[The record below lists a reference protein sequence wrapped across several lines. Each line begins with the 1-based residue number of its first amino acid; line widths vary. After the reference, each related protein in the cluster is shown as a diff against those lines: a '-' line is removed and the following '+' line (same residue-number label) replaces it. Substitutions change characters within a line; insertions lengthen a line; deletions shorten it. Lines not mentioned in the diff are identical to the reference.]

1 MSLNLRGSTRS
12 QHEEICLWIGRRAES
27 EVAPPLSRGL
37 HDARDIHA
45 MADKKARLRKFIA
58 STKAEINRATCSI
71 IEVADD
77 ETEADTIREIARELS
92 DFLDHLPDPD
102 ADRPDHFEV
111 VIAVRNALLLGA
123 WEDVIP
129 GRTAQR
135 KGTNARRTPEEQ
147 KRNIDDI
154 VIAAVKQLGCKPSKT
169 IKAAINILPVA
180 RKIAEARGDV
190 LSLTPN
196 AVLQS
201 LTRIKID
208 RDQ

>member
-1 MSLNLRGSTRS
+1 
-12 QHEEICLWIGRRAES
+12 
-27 EVAPPLSRGL
+27 
-37 HDARDIHA
+37 
-45 MADKKARLRKFIA
+45 MADKKARLRKFVA
-58 STKAEINRATCSI
+58 STKAEINRAKCAI

-77 ETEADTIREIARELS
+77 ETEADTIREIAKELS
-92 DFLDHLPDPD
+92 GFLDHLPDPD
-102 ADRPDHFEV
+102 ADRPDPFEV
-111 VIAVRNALLLGA
+111 VKAVRNALLLGG